1 MFRIRRAELEE
12 AVISFFSDLFGGA
25 DNAAQAQ
32 IAGINQGVTQATGNI
47 NQGNQALTTNYAAAL
62 SPFTTNFGTAQQG
75 VGALGNALGLNGP
88 AGTQSALTALQMTP
102 GYQASLGAG
111 NAGVNAAAAAGG
123 TLNSGNQALA
133 LQKTAQNNAAGNYNN
148 YVSQLDPYLNLANS
162 SASGISNVDTGLGS
176 GLNAN
181 QNTLAGLNMGA
192 QVGIG
197 NANASADLADQS
209 LGLGLLGGAAK
220 GLTTAIPGNS
230 VAGGIGSALS
240 SIFPIFSDER
250 LKEDIEPV
258 GELYDG
264 TNVYRYRYIGDD
276 TPRIGVMAQEI
287 AEDRPEAVH
296 DIGGWLAVDYGKA
309 TDRAADL
316 ARFLDAAGADDYD
329 RATDRAA
336 ELARFLEAA

>member
-1 MFRIRRAELEE
+1 M
-12 AVISFFSDLFGGA
+12 SFFSDLFGGA

-123 TLNSGNQALA
+123 TLNSGNQLLA
-133 LQKTAQNNAAGNYNN
+133 LQKTAQNTAAGNYNN

-176 GLNAN
+176 SLNAN
-181 QNTLAGLNMGA
+181 QNTLANLNYGA
-192 QVGIG
+192 NVGIG

-230 VAGGIGSALS
+230 ILGSLGS
-240 SIFPIFSDER
+240 LFSDER

-264 TNVYRYRYIGDD
+264 TNVFRYRYKGDD
-276 TPRIGVMAQEI
+276 TTRIGVMAQEI
-287 AEDRPEAVH
+287 AQDRPEAVH

-309 TDRAADL
+309 TDRAAEL
-316 ARFLDAAGADDYD
+316 ARFLDAA
-329 RATDRAA
+329 
-336 ELARFLEAA
+336 